1 MKPVFDIDKIW
12 HVLSTVTALVLT
24 QPALAGHAD
33 SDLRAF
39 GGTVAC
45 GGNHFNRVDGTEA
58 HRSRYILRNYNPDQ
72 SIFVERMRFFDA
84 QGNSQ
89 FDSDVSGLPNFL
101 NNVLGPGDNALDPN
115 QTARLGSSDILS
127 GPLDGNDRPIQA
139 IFTWTADKKIL
150 VPEITLVRIVRER
163 FEIKDLDGNVIG
175 EVLGAERARH
185 LYECRHIVISKGK
198 GQNCKSC

>member
-1 MKPVFDIDKIW
+1 MKIVFDINKTW
-12 HVLSTVTALVLT
+12 HVLSIAAALMLT
-24 QPALAGHAD
+24 QHALAGHAD

-39 GGTVAC
+39 GGKVAC
-45 GGNHFNRVDGTEA
+45 GGNHFNRTGGTEA
-58 HRSRYILRNYNPDQ
+58 HRSRYVLRNYNLSQ
-72 SIFVERMRFFDA
+72 SIFIDRMQFFDA
-84 QGNSQ
+84 QGNSLY
-89 FDSDVSGLPNFL
+89 DSDVSGLPNFL
-101 NNVLGPGDNALDPN
+101 NNVLGPGDNTLEPN

-139 IFTWTADKKIL
+139 IFTWSANSKIT
-150 VPEITLVRIVRER
+150 VPEISLVRLVRER
-163 FEIKDLDGNVIG
+163 FEVKDLDGNVIG